1 MKIRKVKKLKMFILI
16 QKAPQRTDLTLRV
29 RQMANATSDSAMCAF
44 IALQAYAGSAA
55 CLSTTYL

>member
-1 MKIRKVKKLKMFILI
+1 MFILI

-29 RQMANATSDSAMCAF
+29 RQMANATSDSAMCVF
-44 IALQAYAGSAA
+44 IALQAYADGSAA